1 MALKQL
7 TKERTKI
14 MKKAIVISL
23 ALILYGSAC
32 RFYTISTISA
42 LALVVYGTAVILRFR
57 LGETYLSQIR
67 AVFEKT
73 TAKDVG
79 FNKPEIEKKMF
90 SALVV
95 MFAFAATVEA
105 AAFIYLKRTDC
116 PQLFILFG
124 LATLTLF
131 LFKKGAQA

>member
-1 MALKQL
+1 
-7 TKERTKI
+7 
-14 MKKAIVISL
+14 MKKNIVIAL
-23 ALILYGSAC
+23 AFIFYGSAC
-32 RFYTISTISA
+32 RFYTLSTISA

-57 LGETYLSQIR
+57 LGRTYLFQIR
-67 AVFEKT
+67 GVFEKT
-73 TAKDVG
+73 TVKEVA

-131 LFKKGAQA
+131 LFKKGVQA